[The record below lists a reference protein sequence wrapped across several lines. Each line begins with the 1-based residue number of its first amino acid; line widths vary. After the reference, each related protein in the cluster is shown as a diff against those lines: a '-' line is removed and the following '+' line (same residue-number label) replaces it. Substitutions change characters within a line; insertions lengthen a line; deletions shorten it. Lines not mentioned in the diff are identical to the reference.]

1 MTPEMKVCFAVR
13 KIMFTIAFI
22 AGEMK
27 QSFCFDLLIYY
38 FCFDEIIAS
47 ADSVSRWCL
56 CNMYHPKWNF
66 ISANLTARK

>member
-13 KIMFTIAFI
+13 KILFTIVFI

-27 QSFCFDLLIYY
+27 QSFCFDLLIYH

-47 ADSVSRWCL
+47 ADSVSR
-56 CNMYHPKWNF
+56 
-66 ISANLTARK
+66 